1 MNNHIHICV
10 FRASRAIPWWWKK
23 TFQNFSKKKET
34 LLPGPQPTADWAS
47 AQLTIPFLIAGFLD
61 VWRTFQKT
69 YCSVSVNESCA
80 QHVIWYQCSGW
91 QQMTIQV
98 GDRSKMYKFRSYS
111 IYQSPWT
118 AKRPWP
124 TSSDSILHRVLLCT
138 PVSELVPSTTGRC
151 CVLGGVGG
159 LVSPLFRP
167 DSHPSQFGTS
177 PLHAAGRVK
186 LEFEMSPIN
195 GVRRS
200 TPILRRACS
209 TKIVGIRYASSVS
222 ILTEVTIT
230 NLNLIL
236 NQINLTGIFPP
247 IVTPFNPDESIA
259 WDKLRGNL
267 ARWPLRA
274 FSDRMMKSLLIQM
287 EAGAAERL
295 PGPRQQRGVCLS
307 HPKGEGGRDQGGQ
320 GGGGVLLVDVVSGVL
335 ITSTIFPGWRRSTC
349 AGRLRMRVNSWDNWD
364 DECHGRWNWSE

>member
-1 MNNHIHICV
+1 MTDPKCINSDPTPFANLPEPQRGSDPPVVTVSYIEFFCV
-10 FRASRAIPWWWKK
+10 HRCRNWFPS
-23 TFQNFSKKKET
+23 
-34 LLPGPQPTADWAS
+34 
-47 AQLTIPFLIAGFLD
+47 QLAGA
-61 VWRTFQKT
+61 VCW
-69 YCSVSVNESCA
+69 
-80 QHVIWYQCSGW
+80 
-91 QQMTIQV
+91 
-98 GDRSKMYKFRSYS
+98 
-111 IYQSPWT
+111 
-118 AKRPWP
+118 
-124 TSSDSILHRVLLCT
+124 
-138 PVSELVPSTTGRC
+138 
-151 CVLGGVGG
+151 VGG

-177 PLHAAGRVK
+177 PLYAAGAGRVK

-295 PGPRQQRGVCLS
+295 PGPRQQRGVCLP
-307 HPKGEGGRDQGGQ
+307 HRQGEGRGHPGGQ
-320 GGGGVLLVDVVSGVL
+320 GGGV
-335 ITSTIFPGWRRSTC
+335 P
-349 AGRLRMRVNSWDNWD
+349 
-364 DECHGRWNWSE
+364 